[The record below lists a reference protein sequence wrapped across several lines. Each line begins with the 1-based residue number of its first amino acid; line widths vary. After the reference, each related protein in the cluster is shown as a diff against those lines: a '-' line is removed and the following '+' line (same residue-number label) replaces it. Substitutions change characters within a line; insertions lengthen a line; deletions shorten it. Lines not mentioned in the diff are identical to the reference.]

1 MSTPAARGAAISDD
15 GWSCGSSFFISRFS
29 AYLYITNNNNNM
41 TGKTHSVLDNL
52 LGPLDKNSSSYRFV
66 AKSMGIGGVIIDRL
80 KELGMTEAEL
90 CEKALITQN
99 KLNRYYGELHNFTLR
114 QITELEEVLECDLL
128 ALARKTSS

>member
-1 MSTPAARGAAISDD
+1 
-15 GWSCGSSFFISRFS
+15 
-29 AYLYITNNNNNM
+29 M